1 MKMTQLGF
9 YLRQIRFENG
19 ELLVDMARKLNTV
32 PSDLS
37 KVEMGSMKMPP
48 GWKDILV
55 REYCLDSEQ
64 TRLLDSLIES
74 QCDDKYT
81 YVLMQERYDV
91 DTLEVL
97 CTKPIYVS
105 HDKNKILRYV
115 DLHKNDKGIRLYIEN
130 SFMI

>member
-19 ELLVDMARKLNTV
+19 ELLADMSRKLNTT

-37 KVEMGSMKMPP
+37 KVEMGKMKMPP
-48 GWKDILV
+48 GWKDILR

-64 TRLLDSLIES
+64 VELLDSLIETH
-74 QCDDKYT
+74 CDTKYT

-91 DTLEVL
+91 DTLEIL
-97 CTKPIYVS
+97 CVNPIYVS
-105 HDKNKILRYV
+105 HDKQKILRYV

-130 SFMI
+130 SFML